1 MGKSGYGYRD
11 PNESGSTT
19 LLKSMRSPK
28 TAEKYPYALYIIMY
42 TYFFLFRSMGGE
54 NNIYTDALYVSA
66 TAAPAE
72 EIRTKKRYRE
82 DQQDPVYKEIKRYKL
97 AHPPISISY

>member
-1 MGKSGYGYRD
+1 
-11 PNESGSTT
+11 
-19 LLKSMRSPK
+19 
-28 TAEKYPYALYIIMY
+28 
-42 TYFFLFRSMGGE
+42 MGGE

-82 DQQDPVYKEIKRYKL
+82 DQQDPSYKEIKRYKL

>member
-1 MGKSGYGYRD
+1 MGS
-11 PNESGSTT
+11 
-19 LLKSMRSPK
+19 
-28 TAEKYPYALYIIMY
+28 
-42 TYFFLFRSMGGE
+42 E
-54 NNIYTDALYVSA
+54 NMYTDALYVSA

-82 DQQDPVYKEIKRYKL
+82 DQQDPSYKEIKRYKL